1 MLVQASPK
9 VVDMVSRYDRSAEEV
24 HKARKQFAHISQV
37 LVNLVTVRFRADA
50 PPGYG
55 TTWDMSKTELPDLK
69 KLGDQIHEWQSIR
82 AEMIKMLADPAT
94 DDQSCMFLDSK
105 LHVRAGAC

>member
-50 PPGYG
+50 PPRVRHHLGHVQDG
-55 TTWDMSKTELPDLK
+55 ATGPEEAGGPD
-69 KLGDQIHEWQSIR
+69 
-82 AEMIKMLADPAT
+82 P
-94 DDQSCMFLDSK
+94 
-105 LHVRAGAC
+105 